1 MTRQI
6 CDQTQLDA
14 LLSLGGRTLCD
25 QFVSDLER
33 CESRFREAIGVASAD
48 KRQGL
53 EMARR
58 ALHELRGIALTVGAT
73 SLTRSC
79 AKAEA
84 FCDLGQLKEVQEART
99 EILATCDSLT
109 KLIQAHVERT
119 S

>member
-1 MTRQI
+1 MTARI

-14 LLSLGGRTLCD
+14 LLNLGGRALCD
-25 QFVSDLER
+25 QFVADLGR
-33 CESRFREAIGVASAD
+33 CQARLTEALGLASAD
-48 KRQGL
+48 QRQGL
-53 EMARR
+53 EMARC

-84 FCDLGQLKEVQEART
+84 FCDLGHIKEVLEART
-99 EILATCDSLT
+99 EILATCDALT
-109 KLIQAHVERT
+109 VLINAYSERT